1 MTKSTDNERWLS
13 DGNCKFCRRNKYCHT
28 PCKKNKERMQTE
40 LYRSINNAT
49 HGVFGYLLEKQTRLF
64 NI

>member
-40 LYRSINNAT
+40 LYRSINNVT
-49 HGVFGYLLEKQTRLF
+49 HGVFGHLLEKQTRLF